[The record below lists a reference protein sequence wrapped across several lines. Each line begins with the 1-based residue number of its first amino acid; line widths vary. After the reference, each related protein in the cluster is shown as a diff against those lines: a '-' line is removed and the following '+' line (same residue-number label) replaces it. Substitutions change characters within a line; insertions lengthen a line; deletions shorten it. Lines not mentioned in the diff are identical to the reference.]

1 MPTVFVTGPQGDVSP
16 GVSPVGI
23 FGSSGKS
30 DWAAFPQLF
39 GLAKV
44 NPVEWHRKPQISIEI
59 CRWRNDLIGVSAAE
73 MKSGMHCRA
82 YQRNVACMS
91 VGAAL
96 PLRRCTLTSQC
107 QALGRSEHGAFAS
120 NRVADLAP
128 GDCHRSSWLITCRVP
143 GNNMAFRRSELLEV
157 LREEESGL
165 IEGPIYLYR
174 QRAVRSRASPVRW

>member
-59 CRWRNDLIGVSAAE
+59 CRWRNDLNGVSAAE
-73 MKSGMHCRA
+73 MKFTIDIVLLKRVPIIGAGRMGFWHGRAACRLGVKIIW
-82 YQRNVACMS
+82 VADPT
-91 VGAAL
+91 AEI
-96 PLRRCTLTSQC
+96 
-107 QALGRSEHGAFAS
+107 GRSSLSGI
-120 NRVADLAP
+120 P
-128 GDCHRSSWLITCRVP
+128 GRIP
-143 GNNMAFRRSELLEV
+143 NMVSV
-157 LREEESGL
+157 
-165 IEGPIYLYR
+165 
-174 QRAVRSRASPVRW
+174 